1 MFISL
6 RERPQGRRLKAYATG
21 NFHLQGNLL
30 GAFAVSCCWDASAG
44 GRYAMML
51 LNVRIEGTP
60 LVLGLPL
67 AVVGGLLSFVSP
79 CVLPLVPG
87 YIGYLAGTAV
97 TERTAAP
104 RRTLLLNGLAFVLG
118 FSAVFTLVGV
128 AVGQF
133 LTSVQSAQGYV
144 RWVGGVVVILLGFH
158 MLGLIRIPLLNRT
171 MKVPPGA
178 VSPRRRDRLG
188 IVAHP
193 PEAGTAMNTTAEE
206 STVGAP
212 LRLGRSFLIG
222 VFFAA
227 GWSPCVGPILT
238 GIYGIVGAQPANGGV
253 LLFAYSLGL
262 GIPFLC
268 VALVFGRATGALRRV
283 NRYYGAISLVSG
295 LFLIAIGVL
304 LLTDMMTRLAR
315 YAPAINLPGV
325 S

>member
-1 MFISL
+1 M
-6 RERPQGRRLKAYATG
+6 
-21 NFHLQGNLL
+21 
-30 GAFAVSCCWDASAG
+30 V
-44 GRYAMML
+44 L
-51 LNVRIEGTP
+51 LNVRIEGAP
-60 LVLGLPL
+60 LVFGLPL
-67 AVVGGLLSFVSP
+67 ALLGGLLSFVSP

-128 AVGQF
+128 AVGQL

-144 RWVGGVVVILLGFH
+144 RWVGGVVIILLGFH
-158 MLGLIRIPLLNRT
+158 MLGIIRIPLLNRT
-171 MKVPPGA
+171 MKVQPAGA
-178 VSPRRRDRLG
+178 ARKRSSNHLG

-193 PEAGTAMNTTAEE
+193 SSERAPTSDIAAAH

-212 LRLGRSFLIG
+212 LTLGRSFMIG

-238 GIYGIVGAQPANGGV
+238 GIYGVVGAQPANGGA

-268 VALVFGRATGALRRV
+268 VALLFGRATAALRRV

>member
-1 MFISL
+1 M
-6 RERPQGRRLKAYATG
+6 
-21 NFHLQGNLL
+21 
-30 GAFAVSCCWDASAG
+30 V
-44 GRYAMML
+44 L
-51 LNVRIEGTP
+51 LNVRIEGAP

-67 AVVGGLLSFVSP
+67 ALLGGLLSFVSP

-128 AVGQF
+128 AVGQL

-158 MLGLIRIPLLNRT
+158 MLGIIRIPLLNRT
-171 MKVPPGA
+171 MKMQTGVVRP
-178 VSPRRRDRLG
+178 SSRRNRLG

-193 PEAGTAMNTTAEE
+193 SPEGAATSDTAAHQ

-212 LRLGRSFLIG
+212 LTLGRSFLIG

-238 GIYGIVGAQPANGGV
+238 GIYGVVGAQPANGGI

-262 GIPFLC
+262 GIPFLA